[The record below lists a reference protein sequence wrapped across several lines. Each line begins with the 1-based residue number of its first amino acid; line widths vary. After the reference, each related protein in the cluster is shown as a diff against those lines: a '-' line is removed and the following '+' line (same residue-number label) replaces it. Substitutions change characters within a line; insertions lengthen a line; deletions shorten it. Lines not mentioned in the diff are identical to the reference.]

1 MRLREALKDVL
12 DAGELEMLSGGFD
25 IVGDIAILEIP
36 EELRAKETE
45 IAQAVLGMHRNV
57 RTVVAKGTPF
67 EGELRTRT
75 VRHLAG
81 EKKTATLH
89 RESGAVIE
97 VDIERMYFSPRLSH
111 ERLRIASLVKEGERV
126 LVMFSGC
133 GPYPLVIAK
142 NSKAKEVVGVEL
154 NEAAHEYAL
163 RNITKNK
170 LQERVRCFQ
179 GDARAVVPELKP
191 KKFDRVVM
199 PHPEGGEYFLDI
211 ALGAVK
217 KKGTVHFYDFL
228 NESDIPQAAL
238 DKVISACNKAKGK
251 IKPKPTILG
260 HVVCGQI
267 GCRTY
272 RVCVDFTIN

>member
-12 DAGELEMLSGGFD
+12 DKGELEMLPGGFD

-57 RTVVAKGTPF
+57 RTVVAKATPF

-81 EKKTATLH
+81 ERKTATLH
-89 RESGAVIE
+89 KESNAVIE
-97 VDIERMYFSPRLSH
+97 VDIEKMYFSPRLSH

-154 NEAAHEYAL
+154 NEAAHEFAV
-163 RNITKNK
+163 RNITRNK
-170 LQERVRCFQ
+170 LQERVRCLQ
-179 GDARAVVPELKP
+179 GDACLVVPTLKQ

-199 PHPEGGEYFLDI
+199 PHPEGGEDFLDI
-211 ALGAVK
+211 ALAAVK
-217 KKGTVHFYDFL
+217 KGGAVHFYDFL
-228 NESDIPQAAL
+228 PESEIPRAAL
-238 DKVISACNKAKGK
+238 DKVAAACKNAKGK
-251 IKPKPTILG
+251 VKPKPTILG
-260 HVVCGQI
+260 HTVCGQI
-267 GCRTY
+267 GVRTY
-272 RVCVDFTIN
+272 RVCVDFVKG

>member
-12 DAGELEMLSGGFD
+12 DAGELEMLPGGFD

-57 RTVVAKGTPF
+57 RTVVAKATPF

-81 EKKTATLH
+81 ERKTATLH

-97 VDIERMYFSPRLSH
+97 VNIEKMYFSPRLSH

-142 NSKAKEVVGVEL
+142 NSKAKEVIGVEL
-154 NEAAHEYAL
+154 NEAAHEFAL
-163 RNITKNK
+163 RNIVRNK

-179 GDARAVVPELKP
+179 GDARAVVPTLKP

-199 PHPEGGEYFLDI
+199 PHPEGGEDFLDI
-211 ALGAVK
+211 ALAAVK

-228 NESDIPQAAL
+228 PESEIPDTAYQ
-238 DKVISACNKAKGK
+238 KVRDACKKK
-251 IKPKPTILG
+251 RVKPAILG
-260 HVVCGQI
+260 HTLCGQI

-272 RVCVDFTIN
+272 RVCVDFMV